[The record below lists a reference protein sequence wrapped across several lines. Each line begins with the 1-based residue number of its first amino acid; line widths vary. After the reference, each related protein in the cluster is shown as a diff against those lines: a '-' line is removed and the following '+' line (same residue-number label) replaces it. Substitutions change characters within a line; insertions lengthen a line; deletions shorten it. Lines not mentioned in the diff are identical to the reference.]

1 MDYLHPDIALLL
13 AAIFVLGVF
22 IKLHRETEMTVHG
35 FVWILLGVSMFVLA
49 SFFNWFEETP
59 YGYLML
65 TVTDE
70 EGWDFIVP
78 VFGYA
83 PAGLM
88 FCFGFAEWLRMA
100 FILKKEIEQRKI
112 AEHELKAALAEAGKA
127 NTAKDKFLSIMSH
140 ELRTP
145 LTAIIGFSEIMSD
158 PKYRKL
164 NASEYAD
171 YSEVILKSGNHL
183 LQTVDDIL
191 TLTQTDGHLYEI
203 SDDIFDASTVITE
216 CFFLMAVE
224 AEKAGVV
231 LHKNAPVGIRLHGD
245 KRLFKQ
251 IVLNLLS
258 NGVRFNRSNG
268 KVTCSI
274 FVDMD
279 RGCVLRVE
287 DTGVGMTS
295 EEAKRALEPFTQLED
310 TISRTTGGTGLG
322 LPLVKRFIGLHDG
335 TLEITSQQGNGT
347 TVDAIFPLSRLAQ
360 QENEKGASPTGPR
373 LH

>member
-1 MDYLHPDIALLL
+1 MDYLHPDLALLV

-22 IKLHRETEMTVHG
+22 VKLYRQTEVTVKG
-35 FVWILLGVSMFVLA
+35 FGWIFLGITLFLLA

-59 YGYLML
+59 FGYLLL

-70 EGWDFIVP
+70 DGWDFIVP

-83 PAGLM
+83 PGGLM
-88 FCFGFAEWLRMA
+88 FCIGFAEWLRMA

-112 AEHELKAALAEAGKA
+112 AERELQAALAEAGKA
-127 NTAKDKFLSIMSH
+127 SAAKDKFLSIMSH

-171 YSEVILKSGNHL
+171 YSDVILKSGNHL
-183 LQTVDDIL
+183 LQTIDDIL

-203 SDDIFDASTVITE
+203 SNDFFDAGTIITE

-224 AEKAGVV
+224 AEKAEVKLQKNTPKGVQ
-231 LHKNAPVGIRLHGD
+231 LRGD

-258 NGVRFNRSNG
+258 NAVKFNRTSG

-287 DTGVGMTS
+287 DTGVGMTP
-295 EEAKRALEPFTQLED
+295 EEAKRALEPFTQIED
-310 TISRTTGGTGLG
+310 TLSRTASGLGLG
-322 LPLVKRFIGLHDG
+322 LPLVKRFIELHSG
-335 TLEITSQQGNGT
+335 KLEIASQQGHGT
-347 TVDAIFPLSRLAQ
+347 TVDVIYPLNRIS
-360 QENEKGASPTGPR
+360 QENRKGANPNGPR